1 MGKITV
7 IGQAER
13 EVSYDQV
20 TISIIFKAHEKT
32 ATRASEMVMRQCE
45 DFLAALKKI
54 I

>member
-20 TISIIFKAHEKT
+20 KQPRKLYRMEVDVFPFTADSNYHSIARE
-32 ATRASEMVMRQCE
+32 
-45 DFLAALKKI
+45 
-54 I
+54 